1 MVEEK
6 KTCLVSVLFSG
17 IVLRRVGYYTLPS
30 MEDLADML
38 DGNGNCVVENFSVG
52 RKGNTKHRSASA
64 GQLGKRHCLGK
75 CHLFP
80 LTW

>member
-52 RKGNTKHRSASA
+52 RKGNTRHCSASA

-80 LTW
+80 LSW

>member
-6 KTCLVSVLFSG
+6 KTRLVSVLFSG

-52 RKGNTKHRSASA
+52 RKGNTEHRSASA
-64 GQLGKRHCLGK
+64 GQLGNRQCLWK
-75 CHLFP
+75 FHLFP
-80 LTW
+80 VTW

>member
-52 RKGNTKHRSASA
+52 RKGNTEHRSASA
-64 GQLGKRHCLGK
+64 GQLGNRQCLGK

-80 LTW
+80 VTW